1 MSTKQWS
8 REELQKVNASLE
20 GRSPQEV
27 LKWVADNFDV
37 KEFALASSF
46 AECVLID
53 MLVKIEPQARV
64 FYIDTGLLFS
74 ETLDVVKRVEEK
86 YGIKVER
93 FAPVLTLEQM
103 EVEYGPEL
111 WKKEPDRCCL
121 LRKVNVMTE
130 ALKGF
135 KLWITGLRREESAS
149 RKDAPVVG
157 WDEKFGLIKV
167 NPIAA
172 WSKKEVWD
180 YVHKHDVPYNAL
192 LDKGYTSIGCAP
204 CTMPVK
210 PGEDERSGRWAGKGK
225 TECGLH
231 K

>member
-8 REELQKVNASLE
+8 KEELVNINASLE

-27 LKWVADNFDV
+27 LKWVADNFDA
-37 KEFALASSF
+37 KEFGLACSF

-53 MLVKIEPQARV
+53 MLVRIKPDVRV
-64 FYIDTGLLFS
+64 FYIDTGLLFK

-86 YGIKVER
+86 YGIRVER
-93 FAPVLTLEQM
+93 FAPELTLEAM
-103 EVEYGPEL
+103 EASCGAEL
-111 WKKEPDRCCL
+111 WKREPDKCCL
-121 LRKVNVMTE
+121 LRKVKPMTE

-135 KLWITGLRREESAS
+135 KLWITGLRREESGS
-149 RKDAPVVG
+149 RSDAPVVG

-172 WSKKEVWD
+172 WTKKEVWD
-180 YVHKHDVPYNAL
+180 YVHKHGVPYNAL
-192 LDKGYTSIGCAP
+192 LDKGYPSIGCAP
-204 CTMPVK
+204 CTLPVK
-210 PGEDERSGRWAGKGK
+210 PGEDERSGRWADSGK